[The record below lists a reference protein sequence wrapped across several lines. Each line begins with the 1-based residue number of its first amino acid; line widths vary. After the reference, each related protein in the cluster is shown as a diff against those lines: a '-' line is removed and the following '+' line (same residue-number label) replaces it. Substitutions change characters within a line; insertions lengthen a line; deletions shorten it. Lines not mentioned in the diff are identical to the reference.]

1 MTLNQKIENHAKTKL
16 RFLIDPETVSKDK
29 SYKLG
34 EWLHGEYRDDKLR
47 KAAKRTERVN
57 NSATCHEETDKRQK
71 TKQILP
77 ERKPIF
83 NPSTPFITTS
93 NTIGVVRDA

>member
-34 EWLHGEYRDDKLR
+34 EWLR